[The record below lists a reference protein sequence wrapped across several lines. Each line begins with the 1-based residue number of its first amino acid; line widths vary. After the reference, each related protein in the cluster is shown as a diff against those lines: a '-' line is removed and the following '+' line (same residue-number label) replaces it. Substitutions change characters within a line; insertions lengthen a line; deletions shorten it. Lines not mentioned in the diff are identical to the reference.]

1 VEWGERLEK
10 QLVLLPQ
17 NDPSIRQDR
26 FNNIFSARMKTTSW
40 FFHKRKLTG
49 TEHCQGLNKKQA
61 VLSNRNDFLR
71 FRFLLLKIYGSGSDF
86 WKSYGSG
93 SGSGSYFW
101 KVTVPVPVPAPYLTI
116 KSKIFKKN
124 LGIFFAFLPSKLFY
138 KEKVYKLQQIYCE
151 MWMKN
156 FFNEVNQIH
165 NVTVGAQ
172 SIARLCHPKLSKL
185 SEEYLSPQKTQK
197 AEFF

>member
-1 VEWGERLEK
+1 MEVVEWGERLEK

-71 FRFLLLKIYGSGSDF
+71 FRFLLLK
-86 WKSYGSG
+86 SYGSCYG
-93 SGSGSYFW
+93 SSSISHH
-101 KVTVPVPVPAPYLTI
+101 K
-116 KSKIFKKN
+116 KQIFQEKCRN
-124 LGIFFAFLPSKLFY
+124 FFAFLPSKLFY
-138 KEKVYKLQQIYCE
+138 KEKVYKFQQIYCE
-151 MWMKN
+151 MWMKI
-156 FFNEVNQIH
+156 FFNEGNQIH

-172 SIARLCHPKLSKL
+172 SIALLCQNLVNCRRNIWAHRRRRKLR
-185 SEEYLSPQKTQK
+185 
-197 AEFF
+197 FFLLKNLGRENELKS